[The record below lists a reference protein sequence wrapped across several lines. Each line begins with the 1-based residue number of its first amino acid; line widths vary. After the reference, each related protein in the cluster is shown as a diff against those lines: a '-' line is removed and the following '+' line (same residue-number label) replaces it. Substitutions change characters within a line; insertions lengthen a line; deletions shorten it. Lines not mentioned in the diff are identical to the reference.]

1 MIANQEQTSTIINP
15 SIEMDELEQDPF
27 YSLATQS
34 SVAANRAFS
43 PNSIVTHHPSSGLN
57 PIVDAASYLL
67 SVLSKLKTLKAHR
80 TLPQLQREL
89 CQEVNRFQE
98 AIQSK
103 GYSLEYIVV
112 CRFVMCATFDDILSQ
127 TPWGSYGQWDEFS
140 LLAAFNQDPDH
151 HEKFFAILD
160 RTVKDPAQYIDLM
173 ELIYLALSFGYKG
186 QYRNEQGPFQ
196 LEQISNQL
204 FKHIRAHRG
213 HFSKTL
219 SPAPFKTRSGPTSK
233 ASRKKTPLW
242 FTMMIAASIIMAIF
256 VSLGY
261 LMDAISNETY
271 QNLAQLEQS
280 SSTHIA

>member
-1 MIANQEQTSTIINP
+1 MIANPEQTASIIEP
-15 SIEMDELEQDPF
+15 TLELDELAEDPF

-34 SVAANRAFS
+34 SLAANRAFS

-67 SVLSKLKTLKAHR
+67 SVLSKLKVLKAHR
-80 TLPQLQREL
+80 TLSQLQREL
-89 CQEVNRFQE
+89 TQEVNRFQE

-112 CRFVMCATFDDILSQ
+112 CRFVICATFDDVLSQ
-127 TPWGSYGQWDEFS
+127 TPWGSHGQWDEFS
-140 LLAAFNQDPDH
+140 LLTAFNQDPDH

-173 ELIYLALSFGYKG
+173 ELLYLSLSFGYKG
-186 QYRNEQGPFQ
+186 QYRSEQGQFQ

-219 SPAPFKTRSGPTSK
+219 SPAPFKTRPGPVK
-233 ASRKKTPLW
+233 ATRKKTPLW
-242 FTMMIAASIIMAIF
+242 FTMMVTASIIMAIF

-280 SSTHIA
+280 SSTNIA